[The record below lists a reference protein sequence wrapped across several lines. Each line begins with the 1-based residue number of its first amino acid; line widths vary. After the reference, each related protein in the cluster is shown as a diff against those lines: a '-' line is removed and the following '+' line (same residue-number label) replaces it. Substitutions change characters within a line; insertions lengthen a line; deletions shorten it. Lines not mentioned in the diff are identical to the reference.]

1 MYKLLHWERVFLKP
15 LLLKGHFQYFKDF
28 EKSIKITVKK
38 RNYFKNGQQIIMSFT
53 KICRYSSFMKAKSI
67 CLDTYTHEIVQS
79 CFVRNHPHIKIEITR
94 KLTKNEISL
103 STYVIFETQ

>member
-1 MYKLLHWERVFLKP
+1 
-15 LLLKGHFQYFKDF
+15 
-28 EKSIKITVKK
+28 
-38 RNYFKNGQQIIMSFT
+38 
-53 KICRYSSFMKAKSI
+53 MKAKSI

-94 KLTKNEISL
+94 TLTKNEISL